1 MSKDTHHLSA
11 VVVLAYAPRPWL
23 VLFCANL
30 SGVED
35 LKKNIEKKSLLVV
48 HRPERACIDPKQNL
62 MLSVE
67 V

>member
-11 VVVLAYAPRPWL
+11 VIVLAYTPRPRL
-23 VLFCANL
+23 VLFCVDL

-35 LKKNIEKKSLLVV
+35 LKKITEKKSLLVV
-48 HRPERACIDPKQNL
+48 HRPERACIDPTQNL
-62 MLSVE
+62 MPSVK